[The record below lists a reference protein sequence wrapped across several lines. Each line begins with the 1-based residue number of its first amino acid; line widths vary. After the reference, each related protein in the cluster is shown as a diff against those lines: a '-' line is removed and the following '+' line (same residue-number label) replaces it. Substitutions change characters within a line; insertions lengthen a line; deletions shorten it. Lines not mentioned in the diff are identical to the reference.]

1 LGVPMPNFALMVA
14 LVTQAARAA
23 GLYR

>member
-1 LGVPMPNFALMVA
+1 VPMPNFALMVA
-14 LVTQAARAA
+14 LATQAARAA